1 MAAPLAVRLTRYEL
15 CALVD
20 FLSAILNDPD
30 TLGTS
35 GLSEDEQA
43 AIHRAYDALLARTA
57 H

>member
-1 MAAPLAVRLTRYEL
+1 MAALTVRLTRPEL

-30 TLGTS
+30 TLGTT
-35 GLSEDEQA
+35 GLSEDEKSA
-43 AIHRAYDALLARTA
+43 VHSAYDALLARTA